1 MRIDPSIEYDKD
13 TVDANES
20 RIIELTRKTAIA
32 LALLVEL
39 AIFYKMLT

>member
-1 MRIDPSIEYDKD
+1 MRIDPSIEYEKD
-13 TVDANES
+13 TVVANEA
-20 RIIELTRKTAIA
+20 RIIELTRKAAIA